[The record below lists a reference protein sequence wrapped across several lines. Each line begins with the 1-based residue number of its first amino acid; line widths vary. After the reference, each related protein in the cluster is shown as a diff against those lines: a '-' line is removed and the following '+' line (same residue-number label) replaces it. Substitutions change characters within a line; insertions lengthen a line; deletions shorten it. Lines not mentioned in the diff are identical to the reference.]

1 MATRGSGDVRQGMTV
16 YDVDGDKIGSVD
28 ELAGGGASYMK
39 VKTGLLGL
47 GGHWYIP
54 VNAVREVRSD
64 AVYLNVDKDD
74 AERLGWSAPPT
85 AASQGQRATA
95 APTGSSA
102 QEGRTVRLREEELRA
117 EKTPVQTGE
126 VGIRKDVVTEQKTV
140 EVPVTHEEVVVER
153 HPVEGRPAAKT
164 PVGTGDEEIRVPVQ
178 EEQVRL
184 EKQPTVYEE
193 VNVRKQP
200 VTETERVSGTVRK
213 EEARVEKEGDV
224 DVRGDTPPREK
235 R

>member
-1 MATRGSGDVRQGMTV
+1 MATRGSGDIRQGMTV
-16 YDVDGDKIGSVD
+16 YDIDGDKIGSVD
-28 ELAGGGASYMK
+28 ELAGGGAGYMK
-39 VKTGLLGL
+39 VSTGLLGL

-54 VNAVREVRSD
+54 VTAVREVRSD
-64 AVYLNVDKDD
+64 GVYLTGDKDD
-74 AERLGWSAPPT
+74 AARLGWNAPPT
-85 AASQGQRATA
+85 TAS
-95 APTGSSA
+95 TGSST

-126 VGIRKDVVTEQKTV
+126 VGLHKDVVTEQQTV

-153 HPVEGRPAAKT
+153 HPVAGRPAAKA

-200 VTETERVSGTVRK
+200 VTETEQVSGTVRK
-213 EEARVEKEGDV
+213 EEARIEKEGDV
-224 DVRGDTPPREK
+224 DVRGDAPPREK